1 MTESTPAIKTKS
13 DLIADMRRIGFNWQK
28 AQGALPDWGLD
39 ALDEPAGLFEVQGYL
54 AKYFGLAIDRAGRL
68 SRRELPAARFKTAK
82 HTPPAKFGAA
92 QALACSICNVVAGA
106 TRRPFLGLNPLP
118 ALQLRDTILQRGAKW
133 VGLTDLVSMCWGA
146 GIPVIYLRELPITGS
161 KMDGMVVMTR
171 GRPAIFISKS
181 QDLPAWVVFVLA
193 HEIGHIALGHLASQ
207 EGSSIVD
214 EAVNES
220 TAAIDT
226 QERDA
231 NDYAAKLLV
240 GARPN
245 IKIMAMDNAQRMAEA
260 AMRFGAE
267 QRIDPGH
274 VLLNAANNTKIGG
287 RSPYALAQAALKHI
301 ETVGSASDACRKALR
316 ANIDLDGLSDNEH
329 QFLTGLK
336 II

>member
-1 MTESTPAIKTKS
+1 
-13 DLIADMRRIGFNWQK
+13 
-28 AQGALPDWGLD
+28 
-39 ALDEPAGLFEVQGYL
+39 
-54 AKYFGLAIDRAGRL
+54 
-68 SRRELPAARFKTAK
+68 
-82 HTPPAKFGAA
+82 
-92 QALACSICNVVAGA
+92 
-106 TRRPFLGLNPLP
+106 
-118 ALQLRDTILQRGAKW
+118 
-133 VGLTDLVSMCWGA
+133 
-146 GIPVIYLRELPITGS
+146 
-161 KMDGMVVMTR
+161 MDGMVVMTR

-193 HEIGHIALGHLASQ
+193 HEIGHLALGHLASQ

-214 EAVNES
+214 EAVNEN
-220 TAAIDT
+220 TAAIDA
-226 QERDA
+226 QEKDA

-240 GARPN
+240 GARSS
-245 IKIMAMDNAQRMAEA
+245 IKIMAMDNAERMAEA
-260 AMRFGAE
+260 AKRFGAE

-301 ETVGSASDACRKALR
+301 EISGAASDACRRALR